1 MEQPQKSD
9 AWSTPGSVARMA
21 CSVPNVAID
30 ADDGEAVELEELL
43 SLVSLAKEEGFAV
56 VTPRLQ
62 VIGIVG
68 VLDEANGAIDH
79 LQVMPADDGRAPFA
93 VGVATDHHGP
103 PRRPC
108 RHRMP
113 RCPPNV
119 SRFQLREPERREGL
133 VSCKPELASD
143 RTVGAELGISQ
154 RCR

>member
-9 AWSTPGSVARMA
+9 ACSRPGSVARMA
-21 CSVPNVAID
+21 RSVPNVAID

-43 SLVSLAKEEGFAV
+43 SLVSLAKEEVLAV

-79 LQVMPADDGRAPFA
+79 LQVMPTDDGRAPFA
-93 VGVATDHHGP
+93 VAAATDHHRP
-103 PRRPC
+103 PRRPR

-113 RCPPNV
+113 RCPPNDIAV
-119 SRFQLREPERREGL
+119 Q
-133 VSCKPELASD
+133 
-143 RTVGAELGISQ
+143 
-154 RCR
+154 